1 MYIFMPMKDTRQQI
15 LEQNYKAMHE
25 HGFQGLRTDQVIKEL
40 GITKG
45 AFYHYFSGK
54 QELGY
59 CVVDEVIAPQYLGH
73 WNQLYNYVGHPVEGI
88 IERLMALRRDI
99 PGENIKLG
107 CPLNNLI
114 QEMAPLDEGFQQR
127 LNRIARGMHLA
138 IHDAL
143 ARGQKARL
151 VDPDANPDKVA
162 FFVLSTLEGAFSIA
176 KSFQDRKPFD
186 VTIELLIN
194 YLRTV
199 KSSN

>member
-1 MYIFMPMKDTRQQI
+1 
-15 LEQNYKAMHE
+15 
-25 HGFQGLRTDQVIKEL
+25 
-40 GITKG
+40 
-45 AFYHYFSGK
+45 
-54 QELGY
+54 
-59 CVVDEVIAPQYLGH
+59 
-73 WNQLYNYVGHPVEGI
+73 
-88 IERLMALRRDI
+88 
-99 PGENIKLG
+99 LG

>member
-1 MYIFMPMKDTRQQI
+1 MKTTRRQI
-15 LEQNYKAMHE
+15 LEKNYKAIHE
-25 HGFQGLRTDQVIKEL
+25 HGYQGLRADQVIKEL

-59 CVVDEVIAPQYLGH
+59 CVVDEIIAPLYLDH
-73 WNQLYNYVGHPVEGI
+73 WNQLYSYVGHPVEGI
-88 IERLMALRRDI
+88 IERLMALRRDF

-114 QEMAPLDEGFQQR
+114 QEMSPLDEGFRQR

-138 IHDAL
+138 IQDAL

-151 VDPDANPDKVA
+151 VDPDAGPEKVA
-162 FFVLSTLEGAFSIA
+162 FFVLSSLEGAFSIA
-176 KSFQDRKPFD
+176 KSFQNRRPLDES
-186 VTIELLIN
+186 IELLIQ
-194 YLRTV
+194 YLRTL
-199 KSSN
+199 KNSN

>member
-1 MYIFMPMKDTRQQI
+1 MKDTRQQI
-15 LEQNYKAMHE
+15 LEKNFRAMHE

-59 CVVDEVIAPQYLGH
+59 CVVDEVIAPQYLDH
-73 WNQLYNYVGHPVEGI
+73 WNQLYSYVGHPVEGI

-138 IHDAL
+138 IQDAL
-143 ARGQKARL
+143 VRGQKAKL
-151 VDPDANPDKVA
+151 VDADVDPEKIA
-162 FFVLSTLEGAFSIA
+162 FFVLSALEGSFSIA
-176 KSFQDRKPFD
+176 KAFQNRKPFD
-186 VTIELLIN
+186 VSIELLITH
-194 YLRTV
+194 LRTL
-199 KSSN
+199 KNSR